1 MDKFSINDW
10 LTIQTRKDLLLI
22 RRDLTRETI
31 NYAIFT
37 DLLIALLSFCLDHVL
52 WSATDG
58 GTAVPQKLTP
68 AWYWLLISALLI
80 VAPAIIFIYMR
91 YKKSRYQADYKK
103 TIPVEDLV
111 DLFDNEICYNVM
123 TADAMRDHMLSKIKE
138 EILQFYII
146 ETAYYTNKATTQLFY
161 FKNQGQK
168 AIQTKKSLG
177 GISYVRFLNV
187 CTIIFNIYKELI
199 CSSRKSEEYKLL
211 LEDSREYIDNFNDL
225 MLYMSRNV
233 PELRYLREYN
243 ISL

>member
-10 LTIQTRKDLLLI
+10 LTIQTRKDLLFI

-37 DLLIALLSFCLDHVL
+37 DLLIAILSFCLDHVL
-52 WSATDG
+52 WSTDG
-58 GTAVPQKLTP
+58 GSAVSQGLTP
-68 AWYWLLISALLI
+68 SWYWLLVSTLLI
-80 VAPAIIFIYMR
+80 AAPTAIFVYMR
-91 YKKSRYQADYKK
+91 YKKNRYQSDYKK

-123 TADAMRDHMLSKIKE
+123 TADAMRDHMVSKIKK

-168 AIQTKKSLG
+168 AIQTRESLG
-177 GISYVRFLNV
+177 GVSYVRFLNV
-187 CTIIFNIYKELI
+187 CTIIYNIYLELI
-199 CSSRKSEEYKLL
+199 CSSREKEEHKLL
-211 LEDSREYIDNFNDL
+211 LEDSKEYIDNFNDL

-233 PELRYLREYN
+233 PELRSLKEYK
-243 ISL
+243 ICL